1 MNLLLQDILTS
12 YSLPTIVIAIIVCS
26 ASLTLNKFFN
36 RLPKTLRIYI
46 PFLISIVLYYIYDMA
61 FVLHEFAFRSET
73 LYAGIFSGSV
83 STIIS
88 SSITKLLQGKPINTN
103 ATIVLIENIMRG
115 YIDQKV
121 LTKTAS
127 EIEKLL
133 FDSDQDLR
141 QKNLIALLTEITT
154 ELSQM
159 DICNLAKLII
169 VAVDSI
175 KKQ

>member
-1 MNLLLQDILTS
+1 
-12 YSLPTIVIAIIVCS
+12 
-26 ASLTLNKFFN
+26 
-36 RLPKTLRIYI
+36 
-46 PFLISIVLYYIYDMA
+46 MA